1 MRSLTIKNMKK
12 WIYKANNEMEDPSQ
26 GGGVPIFLNMGPSNN
41 EQWTLGGIK
50 AIENKILF
58 YSDID
63 SSSIVELNKLLIEVD
78 IKLQNTKNTLG
89 DDYNPVC
96 HLHINSNGGEIFSA
110 FAAVDTIRQ
119 MKSKVYTY
127 VEGAVASAGT
137 LLSLAGDKRYMGKY
151 SHLLIHQLSGG
162 MYGKFNEMEDEIYN
176 CTALMKLLKTFY
188 KEKTKMPMKK
198 LEEILTKDIWLSADE
213 CLQYGIVDQII

>member
-1 MRSLTIKNMKK
+1 MKK
-12 WIYKANNEMEDPSQ
+12 WTYKANNEESELTST
-26 GGGVPIFLNMGPSNN
+26 PIFLNIPPSGN
-41 EQWTLGGIK
+41 EQYTFGAIK
-50 AIENKILF
+50 SIENKIFF
-58 YSDID
+58 YADID
-63 SSSIVELNKLLIEVD
+63 STSAVELNKMLIETD

-89 DDYNPVC
+89 DDYTPVC
-96 HLHINSNGGEIFSA
+96 HLHLSSNGGEIFSA
-110 FAAVDTIRQ
+110 FAIVDTIRQ

-127 VEGAVASAGT
+127 VDGAAASAAT
-137 LLSLAGDKRYMGKY
+137 LILLAGEKRYMGKY

-198 LEEILTKDIWLSADE
+198 LDEILSKDIWLNAEE
-213 CLQYGIVDQII
+213 CQQFGIIDQII

>member
-1 MRSLTIKNMKK
+1 
-12 WIYKANNEMEDPSQ
+12 
-26 GGGVPIFLNMGPSNN
+26 
-41 EQWTLGGIK
+41 
-50 AIENKILF
+50 
-58 YSDID
+58 
-63 SSSIVELNKLLIEVD
+63 
-78 IKLQNTKNTLG
+78 
-89 DDYNPVC
+89 
-96 HLHINSNGGEIFSA
+96 
-110 FAAVDTIRQ
+110 
-119 MKSKVYTY
+119 VYTY

-176 CTALMKLLKTFY
+176 CTALMKLLKAFY